1 MYNIYFILNKN
12 NRFRCCYVLTCIFC
26 FYFFLN
32 KSYSSEFYKVEQ
44 PYRENLKQYYTDIE
58 IDTNNKDGLDLEN
71 VKKIHDSK
79 LEELKQ
85 QELNTELVKI
95 LQERQ
100 KTFYA
105 DEQKQTKREEFLQN
119 NEAKK
124 GETNTKDDDNKD
136 TKKVQ
141 KKSWLDNWLV
151 NKDVKPF
158 DYVGRYSAFKL
169 LLLWPLGIKFSAEET
184 RSYGNTTKE
193 AHLFDGRANYG
204 IMPGFYL
211 SAGSDRF
218 KYWRWEVEL
227 GYLPI
232 RANKIYDVVIDN
244 VANPY
249 SNFAIS
255 NKELSVHILNI
266 NFNNYAQYAFF
277 DKSIV
282 AFIGVGIGLGYAW
295 SWDSKISSNFILPV
309 ITGQIG
315 INFMVSKTR
324 KMSISYRLSY
334 MNFKINN
341 KYPFID
347 EKNYLKSNRSIVG
360 GGISFKDLMV
370 QGITIEYQFYTS

>member
-1 MYNIYFILNKN
+1 MYNIYTSILNRN
-12 NRFRCCYVLTCIFC
+12 HRVRFLYLLSLVFC
-26 FYFFLN
+26 LCFCLHSLN
-32 KSYSSEFYKVEQ
+32 ASDFYKVEQ
-44 PYRENLKQYYTDIE
+44 PYRESLKQYYTDIE
-58 IDTNNKDGLDLEN
+58 PETNNKDNLDLEN
-71 VKKIHDSK
+71 VKKIHNST

-85 QELNTELVKI
+85 QELNMELVRL

-105 DEQKQTKREEFLQN
+105 EEQKQSKREQFLQN
-119 NEAKK
+119 NENVKDGDK
-124 GETNTKDDDNKD
+124 GVKT
-136 TKKVQ
+136 Q

-158 DYVGRYSAFKL
+158 DYVGIYSTFKL
-169 LLLWPLGIKFSAEET
+169 LLLWPLSIKFSADET
-184 RSYGNTTKE
+184 RSYGSATKE
-193 AHLFDGRANYG
+193 AHLFDGKANYG

-218 KYWRWEVEL
+218 KYWKWEVEL

-232 RANKIYDVVIDN
+232 RANKIQDLVIDN
-244 VANPY
+244 TANPY
-249 SNFAIS
+249 SAFSVS

-277 DKSIV
+277 DKSV
-282 AFIGVGIGLGYAW
+282 VGFVGVGIGLGYAW
-295 SWDSKISSNFILPV
+295 SWDKKISSNFILPV

-315 INFMVSKTR
+315 ITFMVAKTR

-347 EKNYLKSNRSIVG
+347 EKNYLKSNRSIIG